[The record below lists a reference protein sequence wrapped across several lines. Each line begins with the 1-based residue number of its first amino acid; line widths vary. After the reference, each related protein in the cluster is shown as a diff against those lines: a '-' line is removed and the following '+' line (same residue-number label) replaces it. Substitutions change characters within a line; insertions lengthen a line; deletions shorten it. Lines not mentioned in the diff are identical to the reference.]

1 MATPPSRT
9 VTLVLPQKT
18 AELMAFLNSRALNP
32 VLNDPTD
39 MCWNNLDPERP
50 YFVISKLL
58 AKSQYRHPLE
68 SHINALKA
76 RSSFDANK
84 RDLHIIRQML

>member
-1 MATPPSRT
+1 
-9 VTLVLPQKT
+9 
-18 AELMAFLNSRALNP
+18 MAFLNSRVLNP

-39 MCWNNLDPERP
+39 MCWNNSDPERP

-76 RSSFDANK
+76 RSSFDATK
-84 RDLHIIRQML
+84 ETYTLLDRCCE